1 MIPINLLMNSLIRA
15 RVQDLRTKN
24 WKLIEALNQNQA
36 SQSSTSVAK
45 STNNTNSV
53 VSVAESNKIAE
64 K

>member
-53 VSVAESNKIAE
+53 VSVAESNKNAE